1 MRYTY
6 ADFLRDHVVEEN
18 VKKSEDVA
26 PVIVAA
32 PIKEEKKVVKA
43 PVVEKKVDEVVPV
56 VEEKAE
62 TTEAPVIIR
71 KPMKKTVTKV
81 EDVKAED

>member
-6 ADFLRDHVVEEN
+6 ADYLRDHPAKVN

-32 PIKEEKKVVKA
+32 PVKEEKKVVKA

-62 TTEAPVIIR
+62 DVVPHIVPR
-71 KPMKKTVTKV
+71 KPMKKPATRI